1 MILIHFSL
9 YRDKDPNMDA
19 SSLPLLEYI
28 CAHPNLDVSSLPLLE
43 YICAHPNL
51 DVPSLPLLEKNL
63 HIQIWMF
70 LVFH

>member
-9 YRDKDPNMDA
+9 YREKLNYKDPNMDA

-51 DVPSLPLLEKNL
+51 DVPSLPLLE
-63 HIQIWMF
+63 
-70 LVFH
+70 